1 MVRRVSPQHAG
12 RETVDRPTDI
22 QMRFPFEMS
31 GSAGDPQVLED
42 SDQEALRPTNGSRSF
57 IDLSTPSPP
66 PPVRILPLRDLS
78 RSATSSLN
86 PTTLKPLSKRTSL
99 RSSTPRTP
107 HDPTPIKVS
116 ASGSKKSPGSSH
128 AATNGM
134 SQTGHEPPVEET
146 NSPQDE
152 NGVER
157 EEDERSEKPYDLRG
171 DSSRHPSLDDPD
183 SQESLGRSIG
193 STSPLLIRLKV
204 QRNRVRNPPS
214 DSNVPRS
221 SPREEILDRSGLPES
236 ESRNQDLTDA
246 KIKQFLL
253 NFEQEMF
260 DDHAASVRWLLYDSK
275 QPVEHADTFLDEV
288 SPFASKEP
296 VSVLPGSIIPEVA
309 ITVKMETFVCI
320 LSPPVDSPAQK
331 YRPAGRIE
339 PEKQSFSL
347 SRKRLKATPPACRGI
362 ARIRTSDVIFFPWMM
377 RGLGSF
383 RIWEMPKRQKR
394 KMLD

>member
-1 MVRRVSPQHAG
+1 MVRRVNPQHAG
-12 RETVDRPTDI
+12 RQTVDRPTDI
-22 QMRFPFEMS
+22 QMRFLFEMS

-42 SDQEALRPTNGSRSF
+42 SDQEAPRPNNGSRSF

-86 PTTLKPLSKRTSL
+86 PTALKPLSKRTSL

-116 ASGSKKSPGSSH
+116 ASGSKKSPGFPH
-128 AATNGM
+128 KAANGM
-134 SQTGHEPPVEET
+134 SQNGHESPLGR
-146 NSPQDE
+146 NSPHDE
-152 NGVER
+152 NGVGR

-171 DSSRHPSLDDPD
+171 DSSRHPSLDGPD

-193 STSPLLIRLKV
+193 STSPLLIRLKE
-204 QRNRVRNPPS
+204 QRNRVGNPPS
-214 DSNVPRS
+214 DSNFPRS
-221 SPREEILDRSGLPES
+221 SPQEEILERNGSFESGS
-236 ESRNQDLTDA
+236 QNQDSTDA

-253 NFEQEMF
+253 NFEREML

-275 QPVEHADTFLDEV
+275 QPVEHPDPFLEEI

-296 VSVLPGSIIPEVA
+296 VSMLPGSVIIPEVA
-309 ITVKMETFVCI
+309 TTVKMETFVCI
-320 LSPPVDSPAQK
+320 LSTPVDHPAHK

-339 PEKQSFSL
+339 PEN
-347 SRKRLKATPPACRGI
+347 
-362 ARIRTSDVIFFPWMM
+362 
-377 RGLGSF
+377 
-383 RIWEMPKRQKR
+383 
-394 KMLD
+394 